1 MPWCDFGEQVKE
13 VRQLKCGDS
22 NLLLCYKHYLEQ
34 IEFRKYAN
42 KDLDKVTGVE
52 KLSMQTAR
60 LWFEVTFDE
69 NITDA
74 ESLSNAFETLLET
87 AMSTPGILDEYGN
100 PEIGTIWVL

>member
-1 MPWCDFGEQVKE
+1 
-13 VRQLKCGDS
+13 
-22 NLLLCYKHYLEQ
+22 
-34 IEFRKYAN
+34 
-42 KDLDKVTGVE
+42 
-52 KLSMQTAR
+52 MQTAR

-100 PEIGTIWVL
+100 PEISRILVCE